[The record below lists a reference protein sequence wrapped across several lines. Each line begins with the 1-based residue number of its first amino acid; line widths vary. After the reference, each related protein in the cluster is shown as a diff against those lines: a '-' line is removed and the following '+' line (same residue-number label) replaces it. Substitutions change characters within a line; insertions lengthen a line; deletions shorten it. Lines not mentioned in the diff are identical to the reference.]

1 MLKFKLKSKVLTRK
15 NKLNK
20 RKTLRNN
27 KNKNKKRK
35 TLKYKMNLKKQ
46 RGGGS
51 WGKTV
56 NLRELFSNTFKQIG
70 GSSWKFN

>member
-35 TLKYKMNLKKQ
+35 TLKYNKILKKQ
-46 RGGGS
+46 TGGGS
-51 WGKTV
+51 
-56 NLRELFSNTFKQIG
+56 
-70 GSSWKFN
+70 